1 MYSMSFFKGL
11 GCKSIDAVV
20 DQRPLKQYL
29 IHEFY
34 PEDDFT
40 PSSNITSEQ
49 TSCLKAIANRM
60 KKTPLSQ
67 IKTKAEKNIMQMVI
81 RVGSE
86 RKKIKKHMT
95 PKTAS
100 EMGQSLERA
109 PSYETGIASEVPSE
123 TLAEIE
129 KKPRTKITKTMRHKP
144 YSYNSTK
151 IRRGKSD
158 ETGIS
163 SVPVGEPT
171 VDDILEDPWV
181 YYDWK
186 ATKGGATRRKKSRA
200 RKTRRYL

>member
-1 MYSMSFFKGL
+1 MSFL

-20 DQRPLKQYL
+20 DQRPFKQYL

-34 PEDDFT
+34 PEE
-40 PSSNITSEQ
+40 PLPQSSKLTSEQ
-49 TSCLKAIANRM
+49 TSCLKAIADKI

-67 IKTKAEKNIMQMVI
+67 IKTNKVETKIMQMVI
-81 RVGSE
+81 RVG
-86 RKKIKKHMT
+86 RKKIKKHMR

-100 EMGQSLERA
+100 EIGQSIARASSAETGFASEPVELPSIVER
-109 PSYETGIASEVPSE
+109 PKPKSRLTYKPFSHKTTIRREYSPETGIA
-123 TLAEIE
+123 
-129 KKPRTKITKTMRHKP
+129 
-144 YSYNSTK
+144 
-151 IRRGKSD
+151 
-158 ETGIS
+158 

-200 RKTRRYL
+200 RKTCRYL